1 MAKKSFGTR
10 EPVKLPSEYGDVT
23 MMSVAGGMNR
33 FFAEEQEGKD
43 FEQGFSTV
51 LGVIIGNATASK
63 FADLKSTTGVD
74 KTIFSKNFAER
85 MIDSVQAIK
94 DVLVSEI
101 NPVIYSMALGF
112 ASMLGLLEKIE
123 NNSSSGK
130 IDVVLS
136 ISNVKDFE
144 KIETFLSA
152 VKGDD
157 EMKKRIVALKDN
169 LKLLQDFFDN
179 DIEPLYK
186 SAKAKEDK
194 IKFIKEQS
202 DKAVDIATSMSKV
215 DIADIEASRYNS
227 AKIIDA
233 IAALGLVMII
243 GGLIISRNEKLIAA
257 SLKFGATLALFLM
270 ELMVPVLLLSVIN
283 RYFSSFNSLDSV
295 MTFIL
300 ASTAVMMIGAAFT
313 LIPKL
318 GVAALKFGFILT
330 RFLTTILL
338 PLALISLIARGSVFK
353 AMAGVTQFVV
363 TATAIMILGGL
374 IFRLGAGKY
383 VADALKFG
391 AVLSLFIAEII
402 APFAIFGLLVKKSFA
417 VADNFHKL
425 VITSTVLM
433 TLGALFFTLGGGAY
447 VKYALM
453 FGAVLGAFIFT
464 ILTPIILYS
473 AIALKAHKTLA
484 WLTGFMIT
492 STVIMLFGANFM
504 KSGAWKL
511 ALAFAS
517 LLMVFTTMVLLPV
530 TIFGVMMRKADS
542 LLKNFTLFI
551 LAETALMLIGA
562 TIILTRPEYIAG
574 VLIFGATLSL
584 FMTLT
589 ILPLLLFEKPLR
601 KAAGALIIFGAFIMM
616 CGATLALGAAV
627 IQKNWF
633 GAILFTIIMPLFL
646 FGMYEIADYMGDKRK
661 QDKVR
666 RGIVTGLMIAGLVTA
681 LGLSVALVNILF
693 PGWTILEATGKVVA
707 LGLIVGGFSL
717 LLRTIGKIPKQA
729 LIYGSLV
736 AGGMSIIIG
745 SLAIALML
753 LKKVNITPD
762 LMLEALMLDG
772 IVGIFATILGII
784 GIPFVAGLVGLGEA
798 VVLGI
803 SIIIGSISKSISKM
817 HKTFTEIGS
826 ADVAIKEA
834 MAIGK
839 IVSAYSLI
847 LAGLSPLIIP
857 AQLGRIA
864 ANAIAGAIKPL
875 AKSISRVSKA
885 AKLAQDVK
893 NPKIIG
899 SIITD
904 FMKAIPV
911 INPMSFMKT
920 KASVKM
926 IKGIVKPMTRTMGR
940 IARAVGEIS
949 SLKIATEW
957 NSKGKPIEYRH
968 LRQKDFEQAVE
979 NIKNLILTMTDG
991 IMLAAAD
998 YATID
1003 KKTLK
1008 KTLYASKEL
1017 GKVIGNIATGMQSYA
1032 NLVMP
1037 TEWNEE
1043 GKPIA
1048 FRKITDKDFENASLN
1063 IRKVILLL
1071 GGTIAQLA
1079 VGNGEPIKIGDI
1091 TVNPKD
1097 FTDALEDIPA
1107 KGLRGIIGKTNPS
1120 KFVRMLT
1127 ASTQLGELISGIA
1140 SGIQA
1145 FASMNMP
1152 TAWDDRGNPTAF
1164 KKLDDAEIESAS
1176 RNVSRIL
1183 TALAGSIINTYNSKD
1198 AIIDNQNIF
1207 DSSVVSTGFL
1217 GLNKTETPSKFE
1229 RTLGASM
1236 RLGELISNIAAG
1248 VQSIADLKLPVEW
1261 NDRGKPIRF
1270 ESIDLDSISQKL
1282 PDIIGKILLTT
1293 TQGVISAHKE
1303 YQKIMSPEEFER
1315 VTTAFTPVGNLIKD
1329 IAKSLKYYTELK
1341 IPIYDKDGK
1350 ITGYE
1355 QLPDDYSTA
1364 VTSNVKD
1371 IICTL
1376 SKALVSAYNAM
1387 KLSPEMLDLVLNSF
1401 TPVAKI
1407 VKDTAD
1413 AIVSYAAGKMIDP
1426 VTGKETMINA
1436 KLIESA
1442 SKNIENIITCIVSTL
1457 VDTYNKHSEYFGEQD
1472 TIGSI
1477 YSISG
1482 HLVKAAE
1489 LVKTT
1494 VGAIKE
1500 FAGIDPGLINS
1511 AGDNIKLIVTKIPE
1525 AIINGLEGYKDKLTE
1540 DVIESSIT
1548 LMSGINRFLKELQH
1562 TQFKYDPEIYAN
1574 IEEAMVSV
1582 SSMMKA
1588 VRTSFDNDM
1597 NIIIEG
1603 GGSYIEQM
1611 ERNMK
1616 SFSSIVRE
1624 MIEAS
1629 SMRIEDNTV
1638 FDTIADG
1645 IMKINDKASNIDGT
1659 KIRNLDSETKSLS
1672 KFIKEVNKTDV
1683 SKVSK
1688 LTSLMDS
1695 MSRLAD
1701 KMGGFDKLA
1710 EVINSDLKG
1719 VVEKLSEKITDAKE
1733 TIKRAERIEEER
1745 QKKFNNNISELRR
1758 VMSESITVNV
1768 GRLAEDD
1775 TIKAGYERVKK

>member
-1 MAKKSFGTR
+1 MAKKNFGTR

-33 FFAEEQEGKD
+33 FFAEEQEGKA

-51 LGVIIGNATASK
+51 LGVIIGNTTASK
-63 FADLKSTTGVD
+63 FADLKSTTSVD

-94 DVLVSEI
+94 DVLVTEI
-101 NPVIYSMALGF
+101 NPVIYSIALGF
-112 ASMLGLLEKIE
+112 ASMLALLEKIE
-123 NNSSSGK
+123 RNSTSGK

-136 ISNVKDFE
+136 ISNIKDFE

-202 DKAVDIATSMSKV
+202 DKAVEIATSMSRV
-215 DIADIEASRYNS
+215 DIADIEASRYNA

-243 GGLIISRNEKLIAA
+243 GGFIISKNEKLIIA

-295 MTFIL
+295 MTFIM

-318 GVAALKFGFILT
+318 GIAALKFGLILT

-338 PLALISLIARGSVFK
+338 PIALISLIARGSVFK

-453 FGAVLGAFIFT
+453 FGVVLGAFIFT

-601 KAAGALIIFGAFIMM
+601 KAAGALIVFGAFIMM
-616 CGATLALGAAV
+616 CGVVLSLGAAV
-627 IQKNWF
+627 MKHNF
-633 GAILFTIIMPLFL
+633 LGAIGFTILMPLFL

-693 PGWTILEATGKVVA
+693 PGWTILEATGKVAA
-707 LGLIVGGFSL
+707 LGLIVGGFAL
-717 LLRTIGKIPKQA
+717 LLGAIGKIPKQA
-729 LIYGSLV
+729 LIYGGLV
-736 AGGMSIIIG
+736 AGGMSIVIG
-745 SLAIALML
+745 ALAISLMIL
-753 LKKVNITPD
+753 RKAKIDKD
-762 LMLEALMLDG
+762 LMVEALMLDG
-772 IVGIFATILGII
+772 IVGIFAGILAII

-803 SIIIGSISKSISKM
+803 SIIIESISKSISKM

-857 AQLGRIA
+857 ARLGRIA

-875 AKSISRVSKA
+875 AKSVIKISQA
-885 AKLAQDVK
+885 AKLAQEVK
-893 NPKIIG
+893 DPKVIG
-899 SIITD
+899 NVITN

-911 INPMSFMKT
+911 VNPATFLKA
-920 KASVKM
+920 KASMKMVKD
-926 IKGIVKPMTRTMGR
+926 IAKPMTRIMGR

-957 NSKGKPIEYRH
+957 NSKGKAIEYRH
-968 LRQKDFEQAVE
+968 LTTRDFDNAAV
-979 NIKNLILTMTDG
+979 NISKLIITMADG
-991 IMLAAAD
+991 IMQAAS
-998 YATID
+998 YYNKID

-1017 GKVIGNIATGMQSYA
+1017 GKVIGNISAGMQSYA
-1032 NLVMP
+1032 NLVIP
-1037 TEWNEE
+1037 TDWNEE
-1043 GKPIA
+1043 GKPTA
-1048 FRKITDKDFENASLN
+1048 FRKMSERDFVNASMN

-1079 VGNGEPIKIGDI
+1079 SGNGDSITIGDV

-1097 FTDALEDIPA
+1097 FITALMELPA
-1107 KGLRGIIGKTNPS
+1107 TGLRGLIGKTNPS
-1120 KFVRMLT
+1120 RFVRLLI
-1127 ASTQLGELISGIA
+1127 ASTQIGELVSGIA

-1152 TAWDDRGNPTAF
+1152 IAWDENGNPTAF
-1164 KKLDDAEIESAS
+1164 QRIGDNDITSAS
-1176 RNVSRIL
+1176 MNVRKIL
-1183 TALAGSIINTYNSKD
+1183 LTLAGSVMDVYND
-1198 AIIDNQNIF
+1198 PRAIIDGQNIF
-1207 DSSVVSTGFL
+1207 DSHVIATGFL
-1217 GLNKTETPSKFE
+1217 GLNKKETDSKFE

-1236 RLGELISNIAAG
+1236 RLGELIANIAAG
-1248 VQSIADLKLPVEW
+1248 VQSMADLKLPVEW

-1270 ESIDLDSISQKL
+1270 ETIDLDSISQKL
-1282 PDIIGKILLTT
+1282 PDIIGKILLST
-1293 TQGVISAHKE
+1293 TQGVISAYIE
-1303 YQKIMSPEEFER
+1303 YQGIMSPEKFER

-1350 ITGYE
+1350 IIGYE

-1376 SKALVSAYNAM
+1376 SKALVSAYDAM

-1413 AIVSYAAGKMIDP
+1413 AIVSYASGKMIDP

-1436 KLIESA
+1436 QLIQSA
-1442 SKNIENIITCIVSTL
+1442 SKNIESIITCIVSTL

-1482 HLVKAAE
+1482 HLMRAAE

-1494 VGAIKE
+1494 VGTIKE
-1500 FAGIDPGLINS
+1500 FAGIDPAMIVKAGENVGLIV
-1511 AGDNIKLIVTKIPE
+1511 KIVPE
-1525 AIINGLEGYKDKLTE
+1525 AIINGLDGYKDKLTD

-1548 LMSGINRFLKELQH
+1548 LMSGINRFLKELQN

-1582 SSMMKA
+1582 SSMMRA
-1588 VRTSFDNDM
+1588 VRTSFNDDM
-1597 NIIIEG
+1597 NSVIGAG
-1603 GGSYIEQM
+1603 GNYIEQM
-1611 ERNMK
+1611 EKKMK

-1645 IMKINDKASNIDGT
+1645 IMKINDRASHIDGT
-1659 KIRNLDSETKSLS
+1659 KIRNIDAETKSLS
-1672 KFIKEVNKTDV
+1672 KFIKAVDATDV

-1688 LTSLMDS
+1688 LTGLMDS
-1695 MSRLAD
+1695 MSKLAD

-1710 EVINSDLKG
+1710 EVINGDLKD

-1745 QKKFNNNISELRR
+1745 QKKFNSNISELRR

-1775 TIKAGYERVKK
+1775 TIKAGYEKTKK